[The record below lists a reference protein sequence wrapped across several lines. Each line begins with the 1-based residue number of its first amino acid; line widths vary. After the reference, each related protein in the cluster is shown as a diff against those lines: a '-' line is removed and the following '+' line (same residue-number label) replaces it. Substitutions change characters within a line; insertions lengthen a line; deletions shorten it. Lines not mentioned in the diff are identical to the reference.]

1 MERSAEW
8 YKEKLLEVCRQ
19 IHDMSEWEDY
29 PKPQDV
35 LNLMDE
41 ETKTFYE
48 EAYGHIWPKS

>member
-1 MERSAEW
+1 
-8 YKEKLLEVCRQ
+8 
-19 IHDMSEWEDY
+19 MSEWEDY